1 MPNVKSE
8 GIILRTVNWKEQ
20 SRIVTIFTDN
30 FGKISIVDKGGRS
43 FKSKRGRLVDFS
55 RLEIS
60 YFMSEK
66 SELGYLNEV
75 DVREVFTFEKE
86 GTLGR
91 LTFASAAIEILNDL
105 LPENEAQTGLYHL
118 TMRFLRLMD
127 AAAKQSLVAVFLA
140 YFIRALSYLGYG
152 PNFSGCVGCA
162 GEALSYSNSDGQNY
176 VTISPERGGIV
187 CGACQTPGEY
197 YIKLLSARLDI
208 LSQLQTASLAEAA
221 AVVVPLAV
229 GEELLE
235 VLTAFM
241 KYQTGAKDLRSLE
254 FLEKLKNT
262 KF

>member
-8 GIILRTVNWKEQ
+8 GILLRSVNWKEQ
-20 SRIVTIFTDN
+20 SRIVSIFTDN
-30 FGKISIVDKGGRS
+30 YGKISVVDRGGRS
-43 FKSKRGRLVDFS
+43 FKSKRGRLVNFC

-60 YFMSEK
+60 YFVSEK
-66 SELGYLNEV
+66 SELGHLGET
-75 DVREVFTFEKE
+75 DVREAFTFEKD

-118 TMRFLRLMD
+118 TIRFLRLMD
-127 AAAKQSLVAVFLA
+127 SASKGSLVSIFLA

-162 GEALSYSNSDGQNY
+162 GEGLTYSNANGKNY
-176 VTISPERGGIV
+176 VTISPERGGVV
-187 CGACQTPGEY
+187 CGSCQSPGEY
-197 YIKLLSARLDI
+197 YIKLPAERLDI
-208 LSQLQTASLAEAA
+208 LYSLQVASLAEAA
-221 AVVVPLAV
+221 AIKIPLAE

-241 KYQTGAKDLRSLE
+241 KYQTGAKNLRSLE